1 MQAGNDVDAKRECEN
16 LKAEGSIP
24 GNVIEEQLPDD
35 LLKFGNN
42 SANDTYTLGCKE
54 AGIPIHPAR
63 FPSALPAFFLKM
75 LTEENDVCVDIFA
88 GSNTTGAPAEKL
100 GRRWI
105 AMELLPEYLEASK
118 FRFENL

>member
-1 MQAGNDVDAKRECEN
+1 M
-16 LKAEGSIP
+16 KAEGSIP

-35 LLKFGNN
+35 MLKFGNN
-42 SANDTYTLGCKE
+42 PANDNYTLRCKE

-75 LTEENDVCVDIFA
+75 LTDEGDVCVDVFA
-88 GSNTTGAPAEKL
+88 GSNTTGAAAEKL

-105 AMELLPEYLEASK
+105 AMELLPEFLEASK
-118 FRFENL
+118 FRFENLKRAA